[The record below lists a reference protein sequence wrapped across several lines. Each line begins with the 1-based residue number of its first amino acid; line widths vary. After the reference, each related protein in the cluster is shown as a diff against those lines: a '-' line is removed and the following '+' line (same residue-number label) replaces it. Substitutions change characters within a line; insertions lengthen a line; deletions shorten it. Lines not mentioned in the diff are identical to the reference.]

1 MRKLLLM
8 ICLSF
13 LFLSLPCLAKE
24 NEDAPGEMMEEYTE
38 FYGDIFEKSI
48 RELELSDSFLELVP
62 RFRAKDIFG
71 QVVAGKLELSAPDIL
86 RGGLKLL
93 LGEVYQNMKLLSLV
107 LAASVLCSY
116 LTGAKAGF
124 GERGV
129 TQAAYYACYL
139 IIAGVAATAFYHTAD
154 CVNHAVSNMARFM
167 EMLVPVV
174 ITTLVTGGA
183 IVSASV
189 FEPILMAVVGV
200 GVKVIQMGFIP
211 VVMVSTAMSIAGGS
225 SKQFKIQKLIKF
237 MNQCV
242 KWGLSVMLTVF
253 VAVSGLQGIASG
265 GVDGISIK
273 LTKFAAAN
281 LIPVVGGIL
290 AESVET
296 VMNCSVVI
304 KNSVGVFG
312 ILCLIVIGAIPLLK
326 VASILIVFRL
336 TAAVAEPISDGK
348 IVTCL
353 SELANAVAVLF
364 SMLAAVAVMF
374 IVVLTVML
382 HAGNTAVMLGR

>member
-1 MRKLLLM
+1 MKKILFLWVTFLLL
-8 ICLSF
+8 SQ
-13 LFLSLPCLAKE
+13 PCFAEEMDTTKE
-24 NEDAPGEMMEEYTE
+24 LLDEYTG
-38 FYGDIFEKSI
+38 FYGDIFEKAI
-48 RELELSDSFLELVP
+48 RDLDLGDSFLELVP

-71 QVVAGKLELSAPDIL
+71 QLTEGKLEISVSELFRGIL
-86 RGGLKLL
+86 KFL
-93 LGEVYQNMKLLSLV
+93 LGEVYQSMKLLALV

-116 LTGAKAGF
+116 LTGVKTGF

-154 CVNHAVSNMARFM
+154 CVSTAVAAMAQFM
-167 EMLVPVV
+167 EMMVPVV
-174 ITTLVTGGA
+174 ITTLVASGA

-189 FEPILMAVVGV
+189 FEPVLLSVVGV
-200 GVKVIQMGFIP
+200 GVRIIQTVFIP
-211 VVMVSTAMSIAGGS
+211 VVMTATAMNIAGGVS
-225 SKQFKIQKLIKF
+225 EQFKIQKLIKF

-242 KWGLSVMLTVF
+242 KWGLSVMLTIF
-253 VAVSGLQGIASG
+253 VAVSGLQSIASS
-265 GVDGISIK
+265 GVDGISVK
-273 LTKFAAAN
+273 LTRFAAAN

-304 KNSVGVFG
+304 KNSVGVLG
-312 ILCLIVIGAIPLLK
+312 IICLVLIGTAPLLK

-336 TAAVAEPISDGK
+336 TAAVAEPVSEPK

-353 SELANAVAVLF
+353 SELANAVAMLF
-364 SMLAAVAVMF
+364 SMLAAVTVMF
-374 IVVLTVML
+374 VVVLTVVI
-382 HAGNTAVMLGR
+382 HAGSAAVMLGR